1 MTAVRKEK
9 LMPGLERFG
18 GGVYDDSC
26 SLSIACTAQ
35 RCMLFNA
42 TCTFLQAQ
50 LVKIQE
56 HQAHIEQQL
65 DGVKSHLLE
74 LEQQEGFTELD

>member
-1 MTAVRKEK
+1 MAAQLLKRGWEGLEGGFTMTAV
-9 LMPGLERFG
+9 LCQWLAL
-18 GGVYDDSC
+18 
-26 SLSIACTAQ
+26 LSNACCETQ
-35 RCMLFNA
+35 
-42 TCTFLQAQ
+42 TCTLLQAQ